1 MSAKTRRE
9 IYSEVTKI
17 QDYQTGETKSLERKK
32 HYKLSKEPKYVKVYL
47 ETISQ
52 LNGLP
57 HYVEATLR
65 GILKNMTVENIFIA
79 AKINKTSI
87 SNEEGIS
94 IKSIDASISLL
105 KRKGIL
111 VPIADNKGAYFVD
124 NKLFARGSWEY
135 IEEIRVEV
143 KIDKDGKREIS
154 SDLPDKLKKISE
166 KYGYQ
171 NL

>member
-57 HYVEATLR
+57 PYVEATLR
-65 GILKNMTVENIFIA
+65 GILKKYDCRKYIHSSKDKQDFY
-79 AKINKTSI
+79 
-87 SNEEGIS
+87 
-94 IKSIDASISLL
+94 IK
-105 KRKGIL
+105 
-111 VPIADNKGAYFVD
+111 
-124 NKLFARGSWEY
+124 
-135 IEEIRVEV
+135 
-143 KIDKDGKREIS
+143 
-154 SDLPDKLKKISE
+154 
-166 KYGYQ
+166 
-171 NL
+171 

>member
-1 MSAKTRRE
+1 MNFPDEVMREAK
-9 IYSEVTKI
+9 
-17 QDYQTGETKSLERKK
+17 
-32 HYKLSKEPKYVKVYL
+32 
-47 ETISQ
+47 
-52 LNGLP
+52 
-57 HYVEATLR
+57 
-65 GILKNMTVENIFIA
+65 NID
-79 AKINKTSI
+79 TSI

-105 KRKGIL
+105 KKKGIL